1 MKLGAK
7 DHARSHDM
15 TSWLAERLAAARM
28 CLCLVGWLG
37 LTSTETT
44 YGLHGAIETT
54 AFIIIIINTKQQ
66 LPF

>member
-7 DHARSHDM
+7 DHARSHNM

-28 CLCLVGWLG
+28 WLCLVGWLG

-44 YGLHGAIETT
+44 YGLHGPIETT
-54 AFIIIIINTKQQ
+54 AFIIIINTKQQ